1 MQMKSKPFG
10 ALFGLLALVA
20 ILGIAPA
27 FGQTAN
33 EIDMAKGAG
42 ASASAGCVATNNCFY
57 PNPLSVTPGTTVTW
71 KNTGDASHYVT
82 SGQPSDNTTGTVF
95 DSGNLIKIG
104 GTYQFTFANAGTF
117 NYFCTVHPWMTGQ
130 VIVGAASTTANSNN
144 TETSGENMSGM
155 TMLTAKASDGTTVT
169 ISTSGPVNGQPLS
182 LAISFTDANGNKIHH
197 QNYAITVTQDG
208 NNILSDSAGHTHTGD
223 DTQTSSTNLSS
234 ADPVDI
240 QITLNGIGL
249 PTADP
254 TTWTGVKGEMISF
267 THVVPEFG
275 PVASIVLAIAVMS
288 MVVFAAKTRIQK
300 F

>member
-1 MQMKSKPFG
+1 MILQANSRYVLDNYLRDFYSSSISHRTMKSKPFG

-130 VIVGAASTTANSNN
+130 VIVGAASTT
-144 TETSGENMSGM
+144 
-155 TMLTAKASDGTTVT
+155 
-169 ISTSGPVNGQPLS
+169 PVLQLQT
-182 LAISFTDANGNKIHH
+182 LQH
-197 QNYAITVTQDG
+197 QVMQLYQ
-208 NNILSDSAGHTHTGD
+208 
-223 DTQTSSTNLSS
+223 NL
-234 ADPVDI
+234 V
-240 QITLNGIGL
+240 Q
-249 PTADP
+249 
-254 TTWTGVKGEMISF
+254 
-267 THVVPEFG
+267 
-275 PVASIVLAIAVMS
+275 
-288 MVVFAAKTRIQK
+288 
-300 F
+300 